1 MKRNES
7 QAVSDNSVKILDLD
21 EFLPYLVNV
30 LARRLSVDLAKVY
43 QSRFGIGI
51 PEWRVLAHLA
61 NHQKVSVRDIYE
73 RVSMDK
79 VKVSRAAALLEARGH
94 VIKNVS
100 LEDNRLVELRLSPS
114 GRELMRKIAP
124 LAIAY
129 EEKALSRLSGS
140 EREAFL
146 CAIRKLIA
154 DPPLEGQPLM
164 RPVMTPTRPRRKK

>member
-1 MKRNES
+1 M
-7 QAVSDNSVKILDLD
+7 SDTLSKILDVD
-21 EFLPYLVNV
+21 EFLPYLVTV

-61 NHQKVSVRDIYE
+61 NNERVSVRDIYE

-79 VKVSRAAALLEARGH
+79 VKVSRAAALLEGRGH
-94 VIKNVS
+94 IIKNVN
-100 LEDNRLVELRLSPS
+100 LEDGRLVELQLSPS

-124 LAIAY
+124 HAIAY
-129 EEKALSRLSGS
+129 QEKVLSRLSSS

-146 CAIRKLIA
+146 SAIRKLIA
-154 DPPLEGQPLM
+154 DPPLEGQPLL
-164 RPVMTPTRPRRKK
+164 RPVMTPRRPRRKK